1 MVKQSRKKLRRPKRN
16 SFRKRTRKM
25 VGGVFTQDENQQ
37 LLGMGFTQDNIQL
50 LSNTGVGLNII
61 QMSLNQVNPATGAP
75 FTPQELIQSIHDV
88 NEEINN
94 LDEGVAMPNQE
105 NGVPGA
111 PYNDVPVAPGANYVE
126 EQGPGLNMEDLGPY
140 SPRSVTEMGGRRR
153 RKSRKQ
159 RGGTEFSEEQL
170 TELGRLGFSDNQKK
184 ILARGFR
191 ITPPNMAMESIRQAL
206 QHNYITGQP
215 DTVESIMRM
224 FPNEGGKRRR
234 KSRKQ
239 RGGTVFSNEQLTELG
254 NLGFTDSQK
263 KVLAEVMS
271 ELDSN
276 TKMNLTRHNL
286 RQIDPRTGQV
296 ITIQQYMDDI
306 ADSPDVGGGKRRR
319 KSRKQRGGTCYGNG
333 VGANNYDPNFSIYN
347 TRELTLFPYRATN

>member
-1 MVKQSRKKLRRPKRN
+1 M
-16 SFRKRTRKM
+16 F
-25 VGGVFTQDENQQ
+25 GGAFTQEESQQ
-37 LLGMGFTQDNIQL
+37 LLGMGFSQENIQV

-61 QMSLNQVNPATGAP
+61 QMSLNQINPATNAN
-75 FTPQELIQSIHDV
+75 FTPQELIQSV
-88 NEEINN
+88 NEANEEIEN
-94 LDEGVAMPNQE
+94 LDEVAAIPNQE
-105 NGVPGA
+105 NGVAVVDGA
-111 PYNDVPVAPGANYVE
+111 PYNDVPVAPGANHVE

-140 SPRSVTEMGGRRR
+140 SPRSVTEMGGRK
-153 RKSRKQ
+153 RKTRKGRKQ
-159 RGGTEFSEEQL
+159 RGGTVFSEEQL
-170 TELGRLGFSDNQKK
+170 AELGRLGFTDDQKK
-184 ILARGFR
+184 ILAREFS
-191 ITPPNMAMESIRQAL
+191 ITPANMAMESIRQAL
-206 QHNYITGQP
+206 QHNYLTGQP

-224 FPNEGGKRRR
+224 FPAEGGKRRR

-254 NLGFTDSQK
+254 NLGFSDSQK

-271 ELDSN
+271 EIDAN
-276 TKMNLTRHNL
+276 TKMNLTRRNL

-347 TRELTLFPYRATN
+347 TRELTLFPYRPTN